1 MTAFV
6 EPCNLSDA
14 LRDFQ
19 RNSKGA
25 MPTLPNSMKRIRVKT
40 QHLGYKKA
48 IYKVGTVSA
57 RVMKF
62 QCDELGGTVT
72 VEEYFL
78 KSAFTHDF
86 VVKQG

>member
-6 EPCNLSDA
+6 EPCNLADA

-19 RNSKGA
+19 RNSGGA
-25 MPTLPNSMKRIRVKT
+25 MPTLPNSMKKIRVKT

-48 IYKVGTVSA
+48 IHKVGTVSA

-62 QCDELGGTVT
+62 QCDELGRTVT

-78 KSAFTHDF
+78 KSAFPSDF
-86 VVKQG
+86 AGKQA